1 MVMNPTMQ
9 WIFTVLHVV
18 VAAAVTGW
26 ILLRWD
32 RVRARLALLVL
43 LGGGLS
49 VLAEPFF
56 DRQGFIWH
64 AKVGQW
70 TLVTLFGHSVPLW
83 MLPVYYWFIG
93 GQTLFVLHK
102 IRSGW
107 NANRLFKLY
116 LGIAAMDAVLE
127 LPILYAGG
135 VYTYFGNQP
144 FWNATWFPLPA
155 WYIVLNGVLP
165 IAAAAAVLGLQALGG
180 RRYEWFIPL
189 GIPTAMFAVY
199 PAFAWP
205 IWAALNADAST
216 AVTWIAG
223 TATIVAGVA
232 ICRILIHA
240 CLFFAR
246 PSALSSV
253 GAASVDAAQDPK
265 AAAAI

>member
-1 MVMNPTMQ
+1 MVMDPTMQ

-18 VAAAVTGW
+18 VAVAVTGW
-26 ILLRWD
+26 ILLRWG
-32 RVRARLALLVL
+32 RARSRLGLLVL

-56 DRQGFIWH
+56 DRLGFIWH
-64 AKVGQW
+64 ARVGQW

-102 IRSGW
+102 IRAGW
-107 NANRLFKLY
+107 SANRLFTLY
-116 LGIAAMDAVLE
+116 AGICAMDAVLE

-135 VYTYFGNQP
+135 VYTYFGHQP

-165 IAAAAAVLGLQALGG
+165 FAAAAAVLGLRALGG
-180 RRYEWFIPL
+180 RRYEPLIPL
-189 GIPTAMFAVY
+189 GIPTAIYAVY

-205 IWAALNADAST
+205 IWAALNAASGPM
-216 AVTWIAG
+216 VTWIAG
-223 TATIVAGVA
+223 AATILLGVG
-232 ICRILIHA
+232 ICRILVHT
-240 CLFFAR
+240 CLLFAR
-246 PSALSSV
+246 AGAPTSAT
-253 GAASVDAAQDPK
+253 PTPTPTTTTT
-265 AAAAI
+265 I